1 MYRNDKHVCLQRTK
15 KKNTGPAG
23 PNLSPI
29 AFKKKKAMARRSGKP
44 RGSGQSHVSIPGK
57 DKWALDLDRIRGR
70 PMFFAERE
78 PDARNQFRRPGSV

>member
-15 KKNTGPAG
+15 KKKTGSAG
-23 PNLSPI
+23 PNPSPI
-29 AFKKKKAMARRSGKP
+29 AFQKKKAMARRSGQP
-44 RGSGQSHVSIPGK
+44 RGAGQSHVSIPRK

-78 PDARNQFRRPGSV
+78 PDARNQFLRPGSV